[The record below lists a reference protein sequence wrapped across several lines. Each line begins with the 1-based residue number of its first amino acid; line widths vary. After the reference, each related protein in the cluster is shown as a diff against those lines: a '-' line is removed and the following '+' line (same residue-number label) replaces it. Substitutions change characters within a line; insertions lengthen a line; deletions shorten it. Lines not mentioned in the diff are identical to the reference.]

1 MMETELP
8 NSMKEDYK
16 KRRLQEWQNGMQGTD
31 WDKQRELNIFWLAM
45 LLWRRSKKNDLFA

>member
-8 NSMKEDYK
+8 NSRKEDYK

-45 LLWRRSKKNDLFA
+45 LLWRSKKNDLFA